1 MVKGG
6 LSIGGET
13 GSATPEIEETGVEF
27 NLRPPGSA
35 APPDGEWLRTCPAWG
50 KGTRV
55 GPSQE
60 FSCDATRSEFRGAPV
75 SMTTF
80 SIQYLSLLIVVGL
93 ISGCTQSG
101 READSAA
108 VTNTLDLGQRL
119 EWSAVDGA
127 VEYRVQLWS
136 RTRLLFEELREQP
149 ALPITAAMER
159 SLLGV
164 DLAEMQVRAYAADG
178 AMIGEVQRQE
188 FRTLAE

>member
-13 GSATPEIEETGVEF
+13 GSATPEIGETGIEF
-27 NLRPPGSA
+27 NLRPLGSA
-35 APPDGEWLRTCPAWG
+35 PRPGGEWLRTCPAWG

-60 FSCDATRSEFRGAPV
+60 FSCDATRSKSRGAPV

-93 ISGCTQSG
+93 ISGCTQTG

-108 VTNTLDLGQRL
+108 VANTLDLGQRL

-149 ALPITAAMER
+149 ALPITPAMER

-178 AMIGEVQRQE
+178 AMIGEVQRRE